1 MERAMRALMGN
12 NLPPRFKFKDTYD
25 SIEVPTAYQ
34 QHLPSQATLEAKFD
48 ELIAEEET
56 EAPTTQIKAD
66 MVVSSNLEVG
76 TSNLFVDTETGNVGI
91 GTTNPS
97 KALHIYRNDANPTY
111 MHIVSD
117 VSNRAGIALSEDTTN
132 KNVII
137 EYDGTGSG
145 AGNYLAFYSD
155 VSSWV
160 GKGDGLNYV
169 PSNGRVGIGTTNPQT
184 KLSVAGDLTVDGKI
198 YNYNYTE
205 VDINAPATT
214 SGSWSASTS
223 SSWGDPKF
231 NNTYNRR
238 RYNDAP
244 GYVEYTIPT
253 GMKSAYVSQL
263 QWNTGGYV
271 DVHGVQS
278 DGGLVFLRRINTRQR
293 VENSNEGN
301 PGQYDGSTI
310 TFAGS
315 SLQHY
320 SKIRLTNKMGRFH
333 MTGLAFTPNEN
344 EGTEGTGM
352 VHTAQISDLSG
363 HPVQYVAD
371 NVHSIV
377 SYGSTSGG
385 RYVTPLDVTIT
396 PKFSNSKIFV
406 QWVINFEAHQ
416 DMVFRVYR
424 GSTLIGY
431 NTSIANNRWNGVS
444 TPDYDQNN
452 STTPGQSTISWI
464 DSPNTTS
471 AVTYRVYMQSS
482 STGSYPFYLNRTY
495 AGNNTGQDYHE
506 RMVSYKSAMEI
517 AV

>member
-1 MERAMRALMGN
+1 MVVSSELRTHKVMEAAIRELMGAGT
-12 NLPPRFKFKDTYD
+12 PPRFKFKDTYA
-25 SIEVPTAYQ
+25 SIEF
-34 QHLPSQATLEAKFD
+34 PSGYTIPAQATLEAKYD
-48 ELIAEEET
+48 ELLALEEDIQKT
-56 EAPTTQIKAD
+56 
-66 MVVSSNLEVG
+66 VVEGDLEVG

-91 GTTNPS
+91 GTASPSDKLHVNGGNLRISAAAAGGVYDNGYQWLECNNDGTWGRLATTVRTN
-97 KALHIYRNDANPTY
+97 
-111 MHIVSD
+111 
-117 VSNRAGIALSEDTTN
+117 GIACYNGIAINDNGGL
-132 KNVII
+132 VV
-137 EYDGTGSG
+137 GSWESPNALG
-145 AGNYLAFYSD
+145 VGN
-155 VSSWV
+155 
-160 GKGDGLNYV
+160 GKF
-169 PSNGRVGIGTTNPQT
+169 T
-184 KLSVAGDLTVDGKI
+184 GDLTVDGKI